1 MTVSA
6 NHSIHAQ
13 PLTLNVPISG
23 DEPIGCTLEVFNRF
37 ALLPKLLRLAK
48 NPRFHFEKTRVRR
61 SPRVW
66 KE

>member
-1 MTVSA
+1 
-6 NHSIHAQ
+6 
-13 PLTLNVPISG
+13 
-23 DEPIGCTLEVFNRF
+23 
-37 ALLPKLLRLAK
+37 LPKLLRLAK